1 MSSQLGCRGCAG
13 IHAIDGALH
22 CRRAGGFRYVGESMR
37 IVWIIV
43 GALVGLVIG
52 AVLGF
57 GAALIAMSASKSH
70 NDGSYGMRE
79 MIVCLPSGA
88 VLGLVAGVLWG
99 LTTSLAGG

>member
-1 MSSQLGCRGCAG
+1 MLSM
-13 IHAIDGALH
+13 AL
-22 CRRAGGFRYVGESMR
+22 RAVAASAAFYTSGESMR
-37 IVWIIV
+37 IVWTIV
-43 GALVGLVIG
+43 GALAGLVIG

-57 GAALIAMSASKSH
+57 GAALIAMSFSKSH

-79 MIVCLPSGA
+79 MIVCLPTGA

>member
-1 MSSQLGCRGCAG
+1 MSSQWAVAAAQAFMLSMAFCTVA
-13 IHAIDGALH
+13 AL
-22 CRRAGGFRYVGESMR
+22 AAFNTSGEPMR
-37 IVWIIV
+37 IVWVIV

-57 GAALIAMSASKSH
+57 GAALIAMSFSKSH